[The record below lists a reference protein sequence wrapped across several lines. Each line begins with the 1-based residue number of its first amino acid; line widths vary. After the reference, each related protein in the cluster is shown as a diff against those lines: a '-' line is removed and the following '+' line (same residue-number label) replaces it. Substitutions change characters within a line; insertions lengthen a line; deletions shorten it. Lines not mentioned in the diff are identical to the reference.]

1 MHAADAPRARAAAA
15 PVARN
20 RLFRSP
26 RARRARVRRERREE
40 TSRARRR
47 GVSAK
52 RDETRLLLGGRTRRW
67 KVQVV
72 PRKVPN
78 LRWARGEVPLPALRH
93 RGVHR
98 RALLIHRRDLRVALE
113 RPEDVVSAAQRGHPR
128 LSEGEKRDSSAVG
141 PRTRAGRTRGTDA
154 TGGVAARE
162 RGFV

>member
-141 PRTRAGRTRGTDA
+141 PRTRATTRGTDA